1 MSVKKNEKTE
11 PILTDERKKALFC
24 EDGTPKYLRY
34 YTQIPFAL
42 KTLKEKKLHLGD
54 TIFFKDPIDREWTR
68 ASLGEGKKLYA
79 LCLTYETELIHHWH
93 DYADGQF
100 GCCIVFDGRLLIE
113 AAKKKKLSC
122 NLVDYNKNISRHPK
136 EDNHDT
142 APFCKAWPY
151 RCEHE
156 YRIISKTAQELQ
168 IEFDWIQ
175 QITITSLLDNKS
187 FNFFKAEINSIDKE
201 ITVKHSRLE
210 KEID

>member
-11 PILTDERKKALFC
+11 LILTDERKKALFC

-34 YTQIPFAL
+34 YTQLPFAL

-54 TIFFKDPIDREWTR
+54 TIFFKDPIDQKWTR
-68 ASLGEGKKLYA
+68 ASIGEDENLYA

-93 DYADGQF
+93 DYAGGKF
-100 GCCIVFDGRLLIE
+100 GCCFVFKGMLLIE

-122 NLVDYNKNISRHPK
+122 DLVKYIKNISRHPK
-136 EDNHDT
+136 EATPDIT
-142 APFCKAWPY
+142 PFCKAWPY

-168 IEFDWIQ
+168 IEFNWIQ

-187 FNFFKAEINSIDKE
+187 FNFFKAEINSIDKG

-210 KEID
+210 KEKD

>member
-11 PILTDERKKALFC
+11 LILTDERKKALFC

-34 YTQIPFAL
+34 YTQLLFAL

-54 TIFFKDPIDREWTR
+54 TSQFKDPIDREWTR

-93 DYADGQF
+93 DYAGGKF

-122 NLVDYNKNISRHPK
+122 DLVKYVRNISNRPQK
-136 EDNHDT
+136 TDPNNT
-142 APFCKAWPY
+142 PFYKAWPY

-156 YRIISKTAQELQ
+156 YRIISKTVQELQ
-168 IEFDWIQ
+168 IEFKWIK

-187 FNFFKAEINSIDKE
+187 FNFFKTEINSIDKR

-210 KEID
+210 KERD